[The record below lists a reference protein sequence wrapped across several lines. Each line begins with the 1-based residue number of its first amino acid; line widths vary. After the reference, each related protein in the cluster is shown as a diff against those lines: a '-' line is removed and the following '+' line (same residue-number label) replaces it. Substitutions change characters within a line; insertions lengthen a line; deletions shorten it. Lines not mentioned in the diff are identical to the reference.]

1 MAITLGNVLKDV
13 FGGGGGLGDMLFGSA
28 GNDPTLTTAL
38 PAEANIRNKL
48 NFANI
53 RIQFPTTAG
62 KTPISN
68 ILSSPTLSFPA
79 YITSFS
85 DKFSPS
91 FTPVSVYGRTDAI
104 PVYQGTSRSI
114 SIGLTI
120 PCFDANDANE
130 NMKKINQF
138 IKNLYP
144 SYNQY
149 KGDLVLSAPPLIR
162 VKFANLI
169 INHELSFK
177 GLLGYVSSFDYSFT
191 PSDGFHFDRS
201 AEGATNLFFRSY
213 TLTFSFNVLHESVIG
228 FKNGDF
234 NSSADYP
241 YRVKNN
247 LFNPIQAG
255 KIKDDPAISKDIN
268 EAKLLVGG

>member
-13 FGGGGGLGDMLFGSA
+13 VGAGGGLGDMLFGGA
-28 GNDPTLTTAL
+28 GNDPALKTAL
-38 PAEANIRNKL
+38 PAEANIREKL
-48 NFANI
+48 NFANV

-79 YITSFS
+79 YITTLT

-91 FTPVSVYGRTDAI
+91 FAPVKVYGRTDDI

-114 SIGLTI
+114 TIAMTI

-130 NMKKINQF
+130 NMKKINEF

-144 SYNQY
+144 SYNSY
-149 KGDLVLSAPPLIR
+149 KGDLVLSSPPLIR

-169 INHELSFK
+169 INHEFSFK
-177 GLLGYVSSFDYSFT
+177 GLLGYVSSFSYSFD
-191 PSDGFHFDRS
+191 PKDGFHFDR
-201 AEGATNLFFRSY
+201 GAAGTTNLFFRSY
-213 TLTFSFNVLHESVIG
+213 TLNFTFNVLHESVIG

-234 NSSADYP
+234 NSSTDYP

-247 LFNPIQAG
+247 LFNPIQSG
-255 KIKDDPAISKDIN
+255 KIKEDPAISKDIN